1 MGLKYRQLNR
11 GDGSKCVFTDEEFA
25 PGEQS
30 GFPNL
35 PFGEFA
41 RQTCPQ
47 WCKHNLTP
55 NLMIP

>member
-35 PFGEFA
+35 PSGEFA
-41 RQTCPQ
+41 RLCLHHWGQAY
-47 WCKHNLTP
+47 LTP